1 MKKTKK
7 YLTPL
12 LAAAL
17 ALGLLT
23 GCGKTQQASSGS
35 AAAQTDETIT
45 IACCADIGD
54 MNPHLA
60 NAGIYA
66 QNDVFDG
73 LVKYADGKVQPALAE
88 KWDVSSD
95 GLTYT
100 FHLRRGVK
108 YSDGSVFNA
117 NSVKKNFDAIFQN
130 AKKFT
135 WLGVVANLDYYEA
148 TDENTFTM
156 VLKAPYYPALQDL
169 AAVRPFRMLGDAG
182 FADDGS
188 SMNGIKAPIG
198 TGPWMLK
205 DYVENQYATFVQ
217 NPNYWGEKPH
227 IAGFTIKIYTDGQS
241 AVSALEA
248 GQVNMIYDKKSNS
261 FSGGQLQR
269 ICIARA
275 VAAQPALVVLD
286 EPLSSLD
293 VSIQAQILNLL
304 RDLKQAHNLTYVL
317 ISHDLE
323 AVYYLADRLTV
334 LYYGRVLEEIE
345 DISFFNRLC
354 HPYTLELLRAAN
366 YEAAVLETHIDRR
379 TPVPEEG
386 CPYAPRC
393 PQKSDRCTRETPE
406 LSSVEPGHRAACF
419 FPEG

>member
-1 MKKTKK
+1 MNTLDTESIVKTYETGGRFSKNTVHVLRGVSICIEK
-7 YLTPL
+7 GECLGIVGESGSGKSTLGRLLVGLEDPTSGSVCFEGRPVSTRKMPCEMRQALQMVYQNSFEASDPRFTAVEIVSEPL
-12 LAAAL
+12 RCFHHLNRLEARKRAAAL
-17 ALGLLT
+17 LEEVGIPA
-23 GCGKTQQASSGS
+23 
-35 AAAQTDETIT
+35 DE
-45 IACCADIGD
+45 
-54 MNPHLA
+54 M
-60 NAGIYA
+60 
-66 QNDVFDG
+66 
-73 LVKYADGKVQPALAE
+73 
-88 KWDVSSD
+88 
-95 GLTYT
+95 
-100 FHLRRGVK
+100 
-108 YSDGSVFNA
+108 
-117 NSVKKNFDAIFQN
+117 
-130 AKKFT
+130 
-135 WLGVVANLDYYEA
+135 
-148 TDENTFTM
+148 
-156 VLKAPYYPALQDL
+156 
-169 AAVRPFRMLGDAG
+169 
-182 FADDGS
+182 
-188 SMNGIKAPIG
+188 
-198 TGPWMLK
+198 
-205 DYVENQYATFVQ
+205 
-217 NPNYWGEKPH
+217 
-227 IAGFTIKIYTDGQS
+227 
-241 AVSALEA
+241 
-248 GQVNMIYDKKSNS
+248 DKKSNS

-334 LYYGRVLEEIE
+334 LYYGRVLEEID